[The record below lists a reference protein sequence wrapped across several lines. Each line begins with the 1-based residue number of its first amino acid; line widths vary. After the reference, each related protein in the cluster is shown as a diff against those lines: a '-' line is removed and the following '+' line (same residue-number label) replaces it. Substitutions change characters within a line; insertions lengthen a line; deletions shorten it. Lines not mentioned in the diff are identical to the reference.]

1 MQPRETTVAEDR
13 DRPVL
18 GSQMW
23 RLGRGGVLQC
33 VAGDVERVKGGP
45 RLLVLVI
52 QSQQAVK
59 ELLTGCRVGGAP
71 PSLQRSA
78 MAPTVPTLLLA
89 SITNWAHMRFGAC
102 SGYRSP
108 YGDGRRGSTPPGSNV
123 ADEAFRHLDQDGDG
137 YLSADEFITAIVEYW
152 SSDDPDGPGNWAMG
166 RPAYER

>member
-23 RLGRGGVLQC
+23 RLGSGGVLQC

-59 ELLTGCRVGGAP
+59 ELLTGCRVGGGSP
-71 PSLQRSA
+71 
-78 MAPTVPTLLLA
+78 LL
-89 SITNWAHMRFGAC
+89 
-102 SGYRSP
+102 
-108 YGDGRRGSTPPGSNV
+108 
-123 ADEAFRHLDQDGDG
+123 
-137 YLSADEFITAIVEYW
+137 TAVGHG
-152 SSDDPDGPGNWAMG
+152 PDGTHAASRVDHKLGPHAL
-166 RPAYER
+166 